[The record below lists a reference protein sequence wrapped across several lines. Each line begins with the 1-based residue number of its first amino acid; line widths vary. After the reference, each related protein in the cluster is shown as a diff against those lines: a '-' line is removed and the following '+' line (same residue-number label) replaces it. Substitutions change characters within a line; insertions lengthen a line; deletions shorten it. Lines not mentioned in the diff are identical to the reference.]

1 MKMFLVRK
9 KQALCNEKI
18 QKKRSVTFPDNY
30 IIFFYLFL
38 SFYIIK
44 TFLTHCSD
52 SCNLVLY
59 LIQAGGNVLSPAGT
73 RKPLQEQGSITASDA
88 SSTTNEIDNLL
99 KDFDLPSSVSSGKPT
114 SGMLCQVPQD
124 L

>member
-1 MKMFLVRK
+1 M
-9 KQALCNEKI
+9 
-18 QKKRSVTFPDNY
+18 
-30 IIFFYLFL
+30 
-38 SFYIIK
+38 
-44 TFLTHCSD
+44 
-52 SCNLVLY
+52 
-59 LIQAGGNVLSPAGT
+59 SPAGT

-114 SGMLCQVPQD
+114 SGMLCQI